1 MEILDI
7 YKRAT
12 GEIQTFKKQN
22 SFENINIPNFT

>member
-12 GEIQTFKKQN
+12 AEIQAFKKKKA
-22 SFENINIPNFT
+22 FENINTANFT